1 MRRWFFVFILLSL
14 VSCFS
19 VASQLLPLSEF
30 LSLISGA
37 PSLSFAQN
45 ISTDTVDLSLTGS
58 ASNEV
63 VISHETRI
71 VGGQTVT
78 DPSKYPWMAALVYS
92 NEDDLSFGQFC
103 GGVLIEPFWVLT
115 AAHCVCEDYS
125 TLPLQ
130 AQSIDVV
137 LGMLNL
143 NASPD
148 TYERIEVSKII
159 VHPDYDDIL
168 TDNDFALIQLKT
180 PSTKQPIDFLA
191 TPENDFSIL
200 KISLASKKNI
210 MATAMG
216 WGSTEPK
223 NRSYPDQLQEVK
235 IPLVSNDDCAVFF
248 GEGEIT
254 ENMLCA
260 GFVEGGKDACLGDS
274 GGPLV
279 TLHPDGGYILTGIVS
294 WGNGCAQ
301 PESYGVYS
309 RVSKGRD
316 WIFQQTGYPVIL
328 TDSTPTKIY
337 SGGETTVYGGNW
349 INNLTVQSGAHAK
362 LVNFPG
368 INIISF
374 QESSSLFRVS
384 RSGATVTFED
394 EINKTKLVIS
404 ASNAIQ
410 LIGFE
415 DLTAILQVQSGK
427 VILGDQ
433 TVTQIEAVV
442 NP

>member
-1 MRRWFFVFILLSL
+1 MP
-14 VSCFS
+14 CFS
-19 VASQLLPLSEF
+19 VLYAFYPLVEF
-30 LSLISGA
+30 LSFTA
-37 PSLSFAQN
+37 RYPSPSFAQK
-45 ISTDTVDLSLTGS
+45 IPADTIDLSPD
-58 ASNEV
+58 ASCFNDV
-63 VISHETRI
+63 RTSHETRI

-92 NEDDLSFGQFC
+92 NEDDLARGQFC

-130 AQSIDVV
+130 AHSIDVV
-137 LGMLNL
+137 LDMLNL
-143 NASPD
+143 NASTD

-180 PSTKQPIDFLA
+180 PSTKQPVDFLA
-191 TPENDFSIL
+191 TSETDFSFL
-200 KISLASKKNI
+200 KLSLTSKKNV

-235 IPLVSNDDCAVFF
+235 LPLVSNEDCAVFF
-248 GEGEIT
+248 GDGEIT

-260 GFVEGGKDACLGDS
+260 GFAEGGKDACLGDS

-279 TLHPDGGYILTGIVS
+279 TPLTDGGYILTGIVS

-301 PESYGVYS
+301 PDSYGVYS
-309 RVSKGRD
+309 RISKGSG
-316 WIFQQTGYPVIL
+316 WILQQTGYPVIL
-328 TDSTPTKIY
+328 TGSTPTKIY
-337 SGGETTVYGGNW
+337 SGSDIYVYGCQGV
-349 INNLTVQSGAHAK
+349 NNIIVQNGAHAK
-362 LVNFPG
+362 LINFPG

-374 QESSSLFRVS
+374 QESSSFFRVS
-384 RSGATVTFED
+384 RSGATITFKD
-394 EINKTKLVIS
+394 EVNKTSLVMP
-404 ASNAIQ
+404 ASRAVQ
-410 LIGFE
+410 LIVFD
-415 DLTAILQVQSGK
+415 DLTAILQVKSGK
-427 VILGDQ
+427 VMLDNQ
-433 TVTQIEAVV
+433 AVTAIEKPV